1 MSGNTLPGEC
11 ENNWWHCVYL
21 PKRLVIL
28 ESCVTV
34 RGIVVDAR
42 YVLDGDA
49 ILYLRLD
56 PEYAH
61 FSNQKNYEQFGN
73 DILELEIVCRH
84 PVFRFLVFRCWT
96 CGNKILV
103 PRVGDH
109 IEADGVYVEDTRHMH
124 LELHPVTRI
133 TMLRS
138 AKVGEAHDADEADP
152 QARVHPPEGLRDADV
167 GGREHVGEIQAAAR
181 ASTTRLPGTRA
192 ASGAN
197 RAGFQKERIS
207 RLAS

>member
-1 MSGNTLPGEC
+1 MSGNTLPGQC

-109 IEADGVYVEDTRHMH
+109 IEADGIYVQDTRHMH

-138 AKVGEAHDADEADP
+138 AKLGEAHDAGPELS
-152 QARVHPPEGLRDADV
+152 ARFRPRAGCRR
-167 GGREHVGEIQAAAR
+167 GGF
-181 ASTTRLPGTRA
+181 PGTSTAGSKNPASA
-192 ASGAN
+192 AGC
-197 RAGFQKERIS
+197 
-207 RLAS
+207 ASHGGI

>member
-1 MSGNTLPGEC
+1 VLLVVTVCSAGCVSMSGNTAPGEC

-73 DILELEIVCRH
+73 DMLELEIVCRH

-109 IEADGVYVEDTRHMH
+109 IEADGIYVQDTRHMH

-133 TMLRS
+133 TILRS

-152 QARVHPPEGLRDADV
+152 SRPD
-167 GGREHVGEIQAAAR
+167 
-181 ASTTRLPGTRA
+181 
-192 ASGAN
+192 
-197 RAGFQKERIS
+197 RAGRTIFS
-207 RLAS
+207 RDSSAADPNLRSAPLPPCHQPFPAS